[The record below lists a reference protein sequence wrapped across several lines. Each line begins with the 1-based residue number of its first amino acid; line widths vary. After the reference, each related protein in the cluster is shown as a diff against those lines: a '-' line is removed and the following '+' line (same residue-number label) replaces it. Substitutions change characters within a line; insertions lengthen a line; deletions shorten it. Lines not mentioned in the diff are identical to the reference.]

1 MQTSPKCEQI
11 VAAQQTR
18 TPIPDDVLEAAGMLN
33 MMGELREEVSLLKM
47 RINKA
52 IEVSSEGSA
61 SDAVQAMLEI
71 LKPDED

>member
-1 MQTSPKCEQI
+1 
-11 VAAQQTR
+11 
-18 TPIPDDVLEAAGMLN
+18 MLN